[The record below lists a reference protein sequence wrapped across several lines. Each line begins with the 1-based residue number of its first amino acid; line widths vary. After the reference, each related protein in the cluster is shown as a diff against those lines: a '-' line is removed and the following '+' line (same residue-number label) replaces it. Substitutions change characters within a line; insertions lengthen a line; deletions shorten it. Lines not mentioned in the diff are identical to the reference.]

1 VKAEVDVFSERI
13 SARGPRIRLGPQ
25 AAQMLALVIHELA
38 TNATKHGA
46 LSSAEGRVTVAWV
59 LDNDTP
65 VLRFRWH
72 ERGGPLVVPP
82 ERVGFGAPS
91 SRTW

>member
-1 VKAEVDVFSERI
+1 MKAEVDVFSERI